1 MNNKINLALIFA
13 CFCVLSAFQPS
24 KAAGEIGI
32 IDNAKILDKYP
43 ASVEAQ
49 QKITDAREGLQ
60 KTFTSLAT
68 DLDKVK
74 QDKSLTEAQ
83 KADKTKVAYETAL
96 HQAEEHAASFVQDTM
111 QQIAA
116 DATAQIAVAAE
127 TVHASLDSAVA
138 GLESEKLRA
147 LSDIRQSSDDF
158 VREIVAILLGK
169 PTDKPKTTKR
179 EKG

>member
-83 KADKTKVAYETAL
+83 KADKTKVAQAKLEADKKKVDAMILNLRNDLETKILKAITD
-96 HQAEEHAASFVQDTM
+96 EAASQ
-111 QQIAA
+111 
-116 DATAQIAVAAE
+116 
-127 TVHASLDSAVA
+127 SLSVVMSKSMTFYGGKDITDQVLKRL
-138 GLESEKLRA
+138 GT
-147 LSDIRQSSDDF
+147 SD
-158 VREIVAILLGK
+158 K
-169 PTDKPKTTKR
+169 K
-179 EKG
+179 